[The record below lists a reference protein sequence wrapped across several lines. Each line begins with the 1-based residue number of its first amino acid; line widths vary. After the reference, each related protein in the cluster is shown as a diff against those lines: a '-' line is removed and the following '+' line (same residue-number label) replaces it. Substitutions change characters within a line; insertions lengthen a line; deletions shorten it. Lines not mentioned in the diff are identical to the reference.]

1 MIRIPT
7 NNTNL
12 TTKSTPVHVAV
23 IMDGNGRWAKKR
35 GLPVNAGHRAGAQA
49 LRKLAP
55 EAEKLG
61 IRHLTVYAFS
71 TENWSRPSA
80 EVEGLMRLLRE
91 YMQQY
96 IDDARKNEIRMS
108 VIGDLS
114 KLDSDLQSSI
124 KELTEITAHK
134 RGVHVHVAI
143 NYGGRDEI
151 VRATRKLARR
161 VRDDAISPDSIDEML
176 FDQYLDTAGT
186 PPPDL
191 LIRTGGE
198 VRLSNFL
205 LWQCAYAEI
214 YGVETL
220 WPDFTPRH
228 LRKAL
233 LWYSNIERRFGNR
246 V

>member
-1 MIRIPT
+1 M
-7 NNTNL
+7 L
-12 TTKSTPVHVAV
+12 KTPQHVAV

-71 TENWSRPSA
+71 TENWSRPKQ
-80 EVEGLMRLLRE
+80 EVDGLMRLLRE

-96 IDDARKNEIRMS
+96 IDDARKNDVRMS
-108 VIGDLS
+108 VIGDMT
-114 KLDSDLQSSI
+114 KLDSDLCDSI

-134 RGVHVHVAI
+134 RGIHVHVAL
-143 NYGGRDEI
+143 NYGGRDDI
-151 VRATRKLARR
+151 VRAARKLANR
-161 VRDDAISPDSIDEML
+161 VRTEALSPDAIDEIM
-176 FDQYLDTAGT
+176 FDQYLDTAGI
-186 PPPDL
+186 PPLDL
-191 LIRTGGE
+191 LIRTGGV

-205 LWQCAYAEI
+205 LWQAAYAEI
-214 YGVETL
+214 HAVETL
-220 WPDFTPRH
+220 WPDFTPKH
-228 LRKAL
+228 LRRAL
-233 LWYSNIERRFGNR
+233 EWYSNVERRFGAR